1 MTCYKLSRKIRK
13 LFLKLR
19 DHLMKWRCRHFPSV
33 RAQIQD
39 PSLDSMEFSFLNY
52 SCYNE
57 IKEEKAICDTYS
69 LTSGNCYKFP
79 SLSGHFYCREPSRNY
94 LPCED

>member
-13 LFLKLR
+13 PFLKLR

-33 RAQIQD
+33 RAQTQD

-52 SCYNE
+52 SCYNQ

-69 LTSGNCYKFP
+69 LTSGNCFKFP
-79 SLSGHFYCREPSRNY
+79 SLSGHFHCKEPSRNY
-94 LPCED
+94 